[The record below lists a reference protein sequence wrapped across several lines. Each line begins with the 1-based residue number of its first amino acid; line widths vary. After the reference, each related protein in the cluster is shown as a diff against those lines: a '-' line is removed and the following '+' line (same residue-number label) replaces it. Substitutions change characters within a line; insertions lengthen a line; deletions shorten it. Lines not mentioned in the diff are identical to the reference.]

1 MATLGLFAL
10 GIPITPWH
18 GFAFLVPAWTAG
30 LVSLSGNGRVTKS
43 FLLLVG
49 ILSLCGLS
57 AGMASRFDDLSVDG
71 MNARIESVLSLS
83 AGWNPVK
90 DPSFQQG
97 ARLAETNPYL
107 RGSFVVQSGYQYSF
121 GNLLAAYLACLTGN
135 LNAGKAVTPI
145 LAVASFGIAYGGLAA
160 LALPGG
166 WCVALA
172 LLGVENLVVVDTKDA
187 VLVCAK
193 DKVQEVKRLM
203 KVLPK
208 EVL

>member
-1 MATLGLFAL
+1 
-10 GIPITPWH
+10 
-18 GFAFLVPAWTAG
+18 
-30 LVSLSGNGRVTKS
+30 
-43 FLLLVG
+43 
-49 ILSLCGLS
+49 
-57 AGMASRFDDLSVDG
+57 MASRFDDLSVDG

-107 RGSFVVQSGYQYSF
+107 RGSFVIQSGYQYSF

-193 DKVQEVKRLM
+193 DKAQEVKRLM
-203 KVLPK
+203 KVLPIVTGK
-208 EVL
+208 QIGRAHV